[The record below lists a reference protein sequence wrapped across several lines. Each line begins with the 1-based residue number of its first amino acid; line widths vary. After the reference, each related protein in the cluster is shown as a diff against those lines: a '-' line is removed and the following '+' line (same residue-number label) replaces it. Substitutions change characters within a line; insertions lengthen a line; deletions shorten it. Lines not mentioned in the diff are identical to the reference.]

1 MIKTKIVST
10 GACVPDQVITN
21 DDLAKIVDTSDEWIV
36 QRTGIRE
43 RRISS
48 GDNTSVL
55 AIGTARMVLERAQVK
70 PEDVDLII
78 VASVTPDY
86 GTPSLACMIQKEL
99 GAVHAVAFD
108 VVAACSGFLFG
119 LSVADKYIKTGLY
132 RNAIV
137 IGAETLSKI
146 INWED
151 RSTCVLFGDGS
162 GGAYVEASEE
172 DNGIQQEELGT
183 RGDLWEILTEGYTA
197 PVNVFND
204 VSKESDEEYFVH
216 MDGRA
221 VFKFATKMVVQSVA
235 KVMQKEGITSDDI
248 SYVVPHQA
256 NARIIDV
263 VAHKSG
269 IPREKFYMN
278 MDRYGNTSSAS
289 VPMALHELDAKG
301 LIHRGD
307 RIILT
312 GFGGGMTW
320 GTMLITW

>member
-1 MIKTKIVST
+1 MKRTKIVST
-10 GACVPDQVITN
+10 GACVPEQVITN

-48 GDNTSVL
+48 GDNTSSL
-55 AIGTARMVLERAQVK
+55 AIGTARMVLERAQVDPK
-70 PEDVDLII
+70 EVDLII

-86 GTPSLACMIQKEL
+86 GTPSLACMVQKEL
-99 GAVHAVAFD
+99 EAVNAVAFD

-119 LSVADKYIKTGLY
+119 LSVADKYIQTGLY

-146 INWED
+146 VNWED

-162 GGAYVEASEE
+162 GGAYVEASEG
-172 DNGIQQEELGT
+172 DSGIRQEELGS

-197 PVNVFND
+197 PANAFND
-204 VSKESDEEYFVH
+204 ISKESDEDYYVH

-221 VFKFATKMVVQSVA
+221 VFKFATKMVVKSV
-235 KVMQKEGITSDDI
+235 VNVLQKEGIAPDDI
-248 SYVVPHQA
+248 AYVVPHQA

-278 MDRYGNTSSAS
+278 MDRYGNTSYYFSL
-289 VPMALHELDAKG
+289 PAK
-301 LIHRGD
+301 HQWA
-307 RIILT
+307 T
-312 GFGGGMTW
+312 SSS
-320 GTMLITW
+320 